1 MQKILLSASVA
12 ILCCIS
18 FNSCISCD
26 SNYSSS
32 SSSRYVE
39 DENYWESINKEQDLR
54 DAGMDGAADIERNA
68 RREYMQGGGYTSPEG
83 DKQIH
88 YQGSQE
94 QKRDLDMIDEYF
106 NENGWD

>member
-1 MQKILLSASVA
+1 MLAFVPIVVCVCL
-12 ILCCIS
+12 
-18 FNSCISCD
+18 NSCMGCS
-26 SNYSSS
+26 SNSS

-39 DENYWESINKEQDLR
+39 DDKYWESIGREQEFR
-54 DAGMDGAADIERNA
+54 DAGLDGAADIERNA
-68 RREYMQGGGYTSPEG
+68 RREYMGGDGYTSPDG

-106 NENGWD
+106 NEHGRD